1 VVRRPRRR
9 RVPRTPVMREG
20 ELLFFDS
27 MVVNF
32 AASGHNV
39 AVETV
44 LESEHVQCLLPHS
57 VCTEASRP
65 ESPAGVRAAVSRF
78 LYSLRVSLTQPERAD
93 MQRFVAAHR
102 GDTSPQN
109 IDDDL
114 SHVWETAKYGGRF
127 FVTTDRRLLKRA
139 DAVFAYKGVML
150 VTPERAAELHSVMIS
165 NNNEV
170 LGANWA

>member
-1 VVRRPRRR
+1 
-9 RVPRTPVMREG
+9 MREG
-20 ELLFFDS
+20 ESLFFDS

-32 AASGHNV
+32 AASGQNV

-57 VCTEASRP
+57 VCTEASRR
-65 ESPAGVRAAVSRF
+65 ESPPSVRAAVSRF
-78 LYSLRVSLTQPERAD
+78 LYSLSVPLTQPERAD
-93 MQRFVAAHR
+93 MQKFVAAHR

-127 FVTTDRRLLKRA
+127 FVTSDRRLLRRT
-139 DAVFAYKGVML
+139 DAVFAYNGVML
-150 VTPERAAELHSVMIS
+150 VTPERVAELHGVMVS
-165 NNNEV
+165 KNDNM
-170 LGANWA
+170 LDAN